1 MVEEPKTVVVENERR
16 SSTGLVVAVIAIIL
30 LALFLIFG
38 LPNLTGGNN
47 PAADVEVTAPA
58 PVQTTE

>member
-1 MVEEPKTVVVENERR
+1 MAEEPRAVVVENERR
-16 SSTGLVVAVIAIIL
+16 SSTGLIVAVIAIIL

-38 LPNLTGGNN
+38 LPNLTGGTN
-47 PAADVEVTAPA
+47 PAADVEVTPGT